1 MVLDYASEKAWRDF
15 IRIPSGDRVKIEV
28 SAYDSTRKRL
38 INRLPNKNSN
48 DNDLGNFFNF
58 NIPFIFYRNTIYDFK
73 I

>member
-48 DNDLGNFFNF
+48 D
-58 NIPFIFYRNTIYDFK
+58 
-73 I
+73 